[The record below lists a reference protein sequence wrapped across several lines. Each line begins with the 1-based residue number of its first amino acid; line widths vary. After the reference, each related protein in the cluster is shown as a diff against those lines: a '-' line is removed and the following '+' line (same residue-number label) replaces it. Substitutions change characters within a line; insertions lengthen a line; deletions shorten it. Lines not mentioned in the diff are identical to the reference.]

1 MAKATRGSKK
11 YYKENK
17 NMAKLFLGSVGT
29 VEAFKRREDGSLELA
44 FVSKTL
50 TDSGINTTISK
61 EDIRGGTGAP
71 IQFSFYHDPS
81 VEITLTDVVFKP
93 EYLEAQ
99 LGTEFENEGAHGYAS
114 ETVTANETGEITLK
128 DQPLPIDFG
137 ACGGEIKCVWASE
150 VGKEMWKTYPFTE
163 GKTISGFKKDK
174 KYCVRYCKNDPTALV
189 AHVTSNII
197 PAEYMLI
204 ITAPVFAG
212 DACSAS
218 NGTKAGTI
226 TYEIPRF
233 RLNGGS
239 EMAFNMSSNQTIS
252 LAGSAYATESGC
264 DGEQNLYNIVL
275 TLKDSGNNLFTELIV
290 DEDCLEKGMIPVVYG
305 LTKNGKVMKIDNKNL
320 IFEPPLDSD
329 GTFNIAGMTEIRYKL
344 TEEQYSQG
352 VVPVEDTVNVTGAD

>member
-1 MAKATRGSKK
+1 MAK
-11 YYKENK
+11 Y
-17 NMAKLFLGSVGT
+17 FLGSVGS
-29 VEAFKRREDGSLELA
+29 VEAFERKEDGSLERA

-81 VEITLTDVVFKP
+81 VEITLTDVVFKK

-99 LGTEFENEGAHGYAS
+99 LGTEFKSEGAHGYAS
-114 ETVTANETGEITLK
+114 ETVTANPSGEITLK
-128 DQPLPIDFG
+128 DQPLPLDFG

-150 VGKEMWKTYPFTE
+150 VGKEEWKTYNFTD
-163 GKTISGFKKDK
+163 GQTISGFENGK
-174 KYCVRYCKNDPTALV
+174 KYCVRYCKSDPNAII

-212 DACSAS
+212 DACAAS
-218 NGTKAGTI
+218 NGKKAGTI
-226 TYEIPRF
+226 TYEVPRF

-239 EMAFNMSSNQTIS
+239 EMAFNMSSNQTMS
-252 LAGSAYATESGC
+252 LSGSAYATESDC

-275 TLKDSGNNLFTELIV
+275 SLNDYAKNTYKELIV
-290 DEDCLEKGMIPVVYG
+290 DEDCLSVGQAPVVYG
-305 LTKNGKVMKIDNKNL
+305 LEHSGRVTKLDNSILKFLKHGQETSALDGQGKFAEAGSVDVKL
-320 IFEPPLDSD
+320 IVKVKEDGQEVDKLIASD
-329 GTFNIAGMTEIRYKL
+329 E
-344 TEEQYSQG
+344 
-352 VVPVEDTVNVTGAD
+352 VTVA

>member
-1 MAKATRGSKK
+1 MAK
-11 YYKENK
+11 Y
-17 NMAKLFLGSVGT
+17 FLGSVGS
-29 VEAFKRREDGSLELA
+29 VEAFERKEDGTYRVA

-71 IQFSFYHDPS
+71 IQFSFYHDPA
-81 VEITLTDVVFKP
+81 VEITLTDVVFKK

-99 LGTEFENEGAHGYAS
+99 LGTEFKDGGARGYAS
-114 ETVTANETGEITLK
+114 ETLTADTNGQITLK

-150 VGKEMWKTYPFTE
+150 VGQEEWKTYEFTT
-163 GKTISGFKKDK
+163 GTTISGFEKGK
-174 KYCVRYCKNDPTALV
+174 KYCVRYCKNDPNALI

-212 DACSAS
+212 DACAAS
-218 NGTKAGTI
+218 NGKKAGTI
-226 TYEIPRF
+226 TYEVPRF

-239 EMAFNMSSNQTIS
+239 EMAFNMSSNQTMS
-252 LAGSAYATESGC
+252 LSGSAYATDSDC

-275 TLKDSGNNLFTELIV
+275 SLNDYAKNTYKELIV
-290 DEDCLEKGMIPVVYG
+290 DEDCLSVGKAPIVYG
-305 LTKNGKVMKIDNKNL
+305 LDPTGRVTKLDNSILKFLKNGQ
-320 IFEPPLDSD
+320 ETSALDAQ
-329 GTFNIAGMTEIRYKL
+329 GKFAEA
-344 TEEQYSQG
+344 G
-352 VVPVEDTVNVTGAD
+352 VVDVKLIVKVKENDQEVDKLIASDQVTVA